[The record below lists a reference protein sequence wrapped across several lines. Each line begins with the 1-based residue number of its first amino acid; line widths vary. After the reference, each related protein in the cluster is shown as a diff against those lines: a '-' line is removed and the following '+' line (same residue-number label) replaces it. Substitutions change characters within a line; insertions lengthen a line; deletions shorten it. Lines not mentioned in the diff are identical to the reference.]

1 MNTIIWFNVDKISQ
15 KLLRGYHRYMI
26 MIKNKKLRFE
36 FCKLRGFRAKIRPYI
51 AESCE
56 QYATYIIP
64 LNLVS
69 NVLKDL

>member
-1 MNTIIWFNVDKISQ
+1 MYFDFLMNTIIWFNVDKISQ

-36 FCKLRGFRAKIRPYI
+36 FCKLRGFWAKIRLCI

-56 QYATYIIP
+56 
-64 LNLVS
+64 S
-69 NVLKDL
+69 